1 MLNAI
6 LICIGDELLIGQTI
20 NTNAAWMGSVLNQHG
35 IRVLESVAIAD
46 DPEAIDLA
54 LHRALERAAIVLMT
68 GGLGPTKDDLTKHTL
83 ARFFNQE
90 LQLNLEVLAR
100 NRAYFESRGLP
111 FLATNE
117 SQAELP
123 AGCRVIHNHRGTASG
138 MWFEHQDRVVVSMPG
153 VPYEMQGMMTDEII
167 HALCERFQ
175 CPSIVHRTVL
185 TTGVGESFLAD
196 RIADWEDSLA
206 ADEIKLAYLPSPGM
220 VKLRMSVYGG
230 TPRQIAA
237 MHQRERELLDL
248 LGDVVYGFDDD
259 TLITVVARRLKELGA
274 TLSAAESCTG
284 GRISHE
290 LTSVA
295 GSSAY
300 FLGGVVTYHAN
311 LKSALIGV
319 DEALIHAHGVVSRE
333 VAMAMARGVKQV
345 CQSDY
350 AISVTG
356 VAGPDPLEGKPVG
369 YLWIGI
375 STPERTF
382 AQDFQFG
389 RSRQNNISMATWA
402 ALNLLRKEIL

>member
-6 LICIGDELLIGQTI
+6 LICIGDELLIGQTV
-20 NTNAAWMGSVLNQHG
+20 NTNAAWMGSALNQHG

-46 DPEAIDLA
+46 DPEAIVLA
-54 LHRALERAAIVLMT
+54 MEHALERASIVLMT

-90 LQLNLEVLAR
+90 LCINQEVLAR
-100 NRAYFESRGLP
+100 IKAYFESRGLP
-111 FLATNE
+111 FLPSNA

-123 AGCRVIHNHRGTASG
+123 AGCRVIHNYRGTASG
-138 MWFEHQDRVVVSMPG
+138 MWFEHQNRVVVSMPG

-167 HALCERFQ
+167 PALCDKFK
-175 CPSIVHRTVL
+175 CPTIVHRTIL

-196 RIADWEDSLA
+196 RIAAWEESLA

-230 TPRQIAA
+230 TP
-237 MHQRERELLDL
+237 HQREVMQRREAELLDM

-259 TLITVVARRLKELGA
+259 TLITVVARRLTEMGA

-284 GRISHE
+284 GRISYE

-319 DEALIHAHGVVSRE
+319 DEGLIREYGVVSRE
-333 VAMAMARGVKQV
+333 VAMAMASGVKHT

-356 VAGPDPLEGKPVG
+356 VAGPDSLEGKPVG
-369 YLWIGI
+369 YLWIGV